1 MRSYRQWF
9 VTIAIVGVV
18 VLVGA
23 GRAQAQAA
31 ADLYKTKCQ
40 ACHGPDGT
48 GNTTMGKKLGARDFH
63 SPEVQKMTDAQLIEI
78 ITKGKEKM
86 PAYGAGKLTADQ
98 IKGLAS
104 YVREL
109 GKKK

>member
-1 MRSYRQWF
+1 
-9 VTIAIVGVV
+9 
-18 VLVGA
+18 
-23 GRAQAQAA
+23 
-31 ADLYKTKCQ
+31 
-40 ACHGPDGT
+40 PDGT
-48 GNTTMGKKLGARDFH
+48 SNTTMGKKLGARDFH
-63 SPEVQKMTDAQLIEI
+63 SPEVQKLTDAQFIEI

-98 IKGLAS
+98 IKGLAA

>member
-1 MRSYRQWF
+1 MRSYQKWVVGMALVAICLF
-9 VTIAIVGVV
+9 VATGTAH
-18 VLVGA
+18 
-23 GRAQAQAA
+23 AQA

-40 ACHGPDGT
+40 ACHGPDGAS
-48 GNTTMGKKLGARDFH
+48 NTPMGKKLGAHDFH
-63 SPEVQKMTDAQLIEI
+63 APDVQKMTDAQLIEI

-86 PAYGAGKLTADQ
+86 PAYGAGKLTAAQ
-98 IKGLAS
+98 IKDLAA

>member
-1 MRSYRQWF
+1 MRSYRLWF
-9 VTIAIVGVV
+9 VAIAIVAVC
-18 VLVGA
+18 VLASGT
-23 GRAQAQAA
+23 AQAQAA
-31 ADLYKTKCQ
+31 GDLFKTKCQ
-40 ACHGPDGT
+40 ACHGPDGAS
-48 GNTTMGKKLGARDFH
+48 NTTMGKKLGAHDFH

-86 PAYGAGKLTADQ
+86 PAYGAGKLTAEQ
-98 IKGLAS
+98 IKGLAG

>member
-9 VTIAIVGVV
+9 VGIA
-18 VLVGA
+18 LVAVCMLVAA
-23 GRAQAQAA
+23 GTAQAQAA

-40 ACHGPDGT
+40 ACHGPDGV
-48 GNTTMGKKLGARDFH
+48 GSTTMGKKLGARDFH
-63 SPEVQKMTDAQLIEI
+63 SPEVQKLTDAQFIEV

-98 IKGLAS
+98 IKGLAA

>member
-9 VTIAIVGVV
+9 VAIAMVAIC
-18 VLVGA
+18 VLLAA
-23 GRAQAQAA
+23 GTAQAQAA
-31 ADLYKTKCQ
+31 ADLFKTKCQ
-40 ACHGPDGT
+40 ACHGPDGS
-48 GNTTMGKKLGARDFH
+48 GNTPMGKKLATHDFH
-63 SPEVQKMTDAQLIEI
+63 SPEVQKMTDAQLIEV

-86 PAYGAGKLTADQ
+86 PAYTGKLTAEQ
-98 IKGLAS
+98 IKELAG

>member
-9 VTIAIVGVV
+9 VAIAIVAVC
-18 VLVGA
+18 VLAA
-23 GRAQAQAA
+23 GTAQAQAA

-40 ACHGPDGT
+40 ACHGPNGAS
-48 GNTTMGKKLGARDFH
+48 NTPMGKKLGAHDFH
-63 SPEVQKMTDAQLIEI
+63 SPEVQKMTDAQLIEV

-98 IKGLAS
+98 IKGLAG

>member
-1 MRSYRQWF
+1 MRSYRQYF
-9 VTIAIVGVV
+9 VVIAIVAVC
-18 VLVGA
+18 VLAA
-23 GRAQAQAA
+23 GSAQGQAA

-40 ACHGPDGT
+40 ACHGPDGVGST
-48 GNTTMGKKLGARDFH
+48 VMGKKLGARDFH

-86 PAYGAGKLTADQ
+86 PAYGAGKLTAAQ
-98 IKGLAS
+98 IKDLAG

>member
-9 VTIAIVGVV
+9 VAMAIVAVC
-18 VLVGA
+18 VLAA
-23 GRAQAQAA
+23 GTAQGQAA

-40 ACHGPDGT
+40 ACHGPDGAS
-48 GNTTMGKKLGARDFH
+48 NTTMGKKLGAHDFH

-86 PAYGAGKLTADQ
+86 PAYGAGKLTAAQ
-98 IKGLAS
+98 IKDLAG

>member
-1 MRSYRQWF
+1 MRLHRQWF
-9 VTIAIVGVV
+9 VGIAILAVCFLAVGTAH
-18 VLVGA
+18 G
-23 GRAQAQAA
+23 QAA

-40 ACHGPDGT
+40 ACHGPDGAS
-48 GNTTMGKKLGARDFH
+48 NTVMGKKLGAHDFH
-63 SPEVQKMTDAQLIEI
+63 SPEVQKMTDAQLIEV

-86 PAYGAGKLTADQ
+86 PPYAGKLTAEQ
-98 IKGLAS
+98 IKELAG

>member
-1 MRSYRQWF
+1 MRLYRQWF
-9 VTIAIVGVV
+9 VVIAIVAVC
-18 VLVGA
+18 VLAA
-23 GRAQAQAA
+23 GTAQGQA

-40 ACHGPDGT
+40 ACHGPDGV
-48 GNTTMGKKLGARDFH
+48 GNTPMGKKLGARDFH
-63 SPEVQKMTDAQLIEI
+63 SPEVQKMTDAQLIEV

-86 PAYGAGKLTADQ
+86 PAYGAGKLTAEQ
-98 IKGLAS
+98 IKELAS

>member
-9 VTIAIVGVV
+9 VAIAIVAVCF
-18 VLVGA
+18 LAAA
-23 GRAQAQAA
+23 GTAQAQAA
-31 ADLYKTKCQ
+31 ADLFKTKCQ
-40 ACHGPDGT
+40 MCHGADGAGAT
-48 GNTTMGKKLGARDFH
+48 AMGKKLGIHDFH
-63 SPEVQKMTDAQLIEI
+63 SPEVQKMTDAQLIET

-86 PAYGAGKLTADQ
+86 PAYTGKLTAEQ
-98 IKGLAS
+98 IKELAG

>member
-1 MRSYRQWF
+1 MRSYRQLL
-9 VTIAIVGVV
+9 VAIAIFAVCI
-18 VLVGA
+18 LAA
-23 GRAQAQAA
+23 GPAHGQAA

-40 ACHGPDGT
+40 ACHGPDGA
-48 GNTTMGKKLGARDFH
+48 GNTPMGKKLGANDFR

-86 PAYGAGKLTADQ
+86 PAYGAGKLTAEQ
-98 IKGLAS
+98 IKGLAG

>member
-9 VTIAIVGVV
+9 VVIAIVAVC
-18 VLVGA
+18 VLVA
-23 GRAQAQAA
+23 GSAQGQSG

-40 ACHGPDGT
+40 ACHAPDGT
-48 GNTTMGKKLGARDFH
+48 SNTVMGKKLGAHDFH
-63 SPEVQKMTDAQLIEI
+63 EPEVQKMTDAQIIEI

-86 PAYGAGKLTADQ
+86 PAYGAGKLTAAQ
-98 IKGLAS
+98 IKELAG

>member
-1 MRSYRQWF
+1 MRSYRLWF
-9 VTIAIVGVV
+9 VAIAIVAVC
-18 VLVGA
+18 VLAA
-23 GRAQAQAA
+23 GTAQAQAA

-48 GNTTMGKKLGARDFH
+48 SNTPMGKKLGAHDFH
-63 SPEVQKMTDAQLIEI
+63 SPEVQKMTEAQLIEV

-86 PAYGAGKLTADQ
+86 PAYGAGKLTAEQ
-98 IKGLAS
+98 IKELAG

>member
-1 MRSYRQWF
+1 MRSCRQWL
-9 VTIAIVGVV
+9 VEIA
-18 VLVGA
+18 LVAVCMLVATGA
-23 GRAQAQAA
+23 AQAQAA

-48 GNTTMGKKLGARDFH
+48 GNTTMGKKLAARDFH
-63 SPEVQKMTDAQLIEI
+63 SPEVQKMTDAQVIEV

-98 IKGLAS
+98 IKGLAA

>member
-1 MRSYRQWF
+1 MRSYRLW
-9 VTIAIVGVV
+9 VVAVAIVAVC
-18 VLVGA
+18 VLAVGTA
-23 GRAQAQAA
+23 HGQAA

-40 ACHGPDGT
+40 ACHGPDGA
-48 GNTTMGKKLGARDFH
+48 GNTPMGKKLGANDFH
-63 SPEVQKMTDAQLIEI
+63 APDVQKMTDAQLIEI

-86 PAYGAGKLTADQ
+86 PAYGAGKLTAAQ
-98 IKGLAS
+98 IKDLAG

>member
-9 VTIAIVGVV
+9 VIIAIVAAFALAATGT
-18 VLVGA
+18 
-23 GRAQAQAA
+23 AQAQAA
-31 ADLYKTKCQ
+31 DLYKAKCQ
-40 ACHGPDGT
+40 GCHAADGT
-48 GNTTMGKKLGARDFH
+48 GSAMGKKMGTHDFH
-63 SPEVQKMTDAQLIEI
+63 SPEVTKMTDAQLIEV

-98 IKGLAS
+98 IKQLAG

-109 GKKK
+109 GKK